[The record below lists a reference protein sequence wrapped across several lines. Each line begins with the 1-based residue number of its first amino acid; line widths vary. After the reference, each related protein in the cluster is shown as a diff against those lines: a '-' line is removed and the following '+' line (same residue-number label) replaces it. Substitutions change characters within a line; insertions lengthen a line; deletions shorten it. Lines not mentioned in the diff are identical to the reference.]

1 MIDDVAFVSGTEIA
15 KHIRQGEIS
24 PVDVVERYLTR
35 IQRSKKLNAYITVT
49 AESARKAAT
58 EAERAVEQNN
68 PADLGALHGVP
79 VALKDL
85 TAFKEGIRHTFG
97 CTAFADYT
105 ADHTSVFVER
115 LESAG
120 AIVIGKTNT
129 PEFGHRTTTDNLLVG
144 PTPTP
149 FDPAMNAGGSS
160 GGSAAAVAAGLTTLG
175 QGGDAVGSVRI
186 PAALCGVYGLKPSF
200 GRIPQAPRPD
210 AFFNVS
216 PFVDKGPLT
225 RTVDDAAVMLSV
237 MAGPHRR
244 DPFSLPA
251 DDTDFV
257 GATQQSIDGVSIAYS
272 PNLGIFPVSTAVES
286 VVTDAVQELSNEG
299 ATVTE
304 IEIDFEH
311 SLETLREDVRMPAMN
326 LLAAKSAANTEDAHG
341 LDLLGEDR
349 DAIPE
354 ELAERIATGRS
365 YSAMEF
371 ERTKRLRTDVFD
383 SIQNVFTEYDLL
395 VTPTVAVA
403 GVENGVIG
411 PHEIEGDPIDPLSD
425 WALTWP
431 FNLSGHPAASIPA
444 GFTNGLPVGMQLIGS
459 RFDDATVLA
468 ASATFE
474 RCRPWQE
481 AYSDSMSL

>member
-1 MIDDVAFVSGTEIA
+1 MIDDIAFVSGTELA
-15 KHIRQGEIS
+15 ERIRQGKIS
-24 PVDVVERYLTR
+24 PVDVVERYLSR

-49 AESARKAAT
+49 AESARKAAM
-58 EAERAVEQNN
+58 EAEQAVEQNSS
-68 PADLGALHGVP
+68 ADLGALHGVP

-85 TAFKEGIRHTFG
+85 TAFKEGVRHTFG
-97 CTAFADYT
+97 CTAFADHI

-149 FDPAMNAGGSS
+149 FDPTMNAGGSS

-216 PFVDKGPLT
+216 PFVDKGPIT

-237 MAGPHRR
+237 MAGPHQR
-244 DPFSLPA
+244 DPFSLP
-251 DDTDFV
+251 DNGTDFV
-257 GATQQSIDGVSIAYS
+257 DATQKSIDGMSIAYS
-272 PNLGIFPVSTAVES
+272 SNLGVFPVSTAVES
-286 VVTDAVQELSNEG
+286 VVADAAQELSNEG

-383 SIQNVFTEYDLL
+383 SIQNVFIEYDLL
-395 VTPTVAVA
+395 ATPTVAVA

-411 PHEIEGDPIDPLSD
+411 PHEIEGDSIDPISD

-431 FNLSGHPAASIPA
+431 FNLSGHPAASVPA
-444 GFTNGLPVGMQLIGS
+444 GFIDGLPVGMQLVGP

-474 RCRPWQE
+474 RCRPWHK
-481 AYSDSMSL
+481 AYSGLMDL

>member
-1 MIDDVAFVSGTEIA
+1 MADDIVFVSGTELA
-15 KHIRQGEIS
+15 ERIRQGEVS
-24 PVDVVERYLTR
+24 PIDTVERYLSR
-35 IQRSKKLNAYITVT
+35 IRCSKELNAYITVT
-49 AESARKAAT
+49 EESARKAAM
-58 EAERAVEQNN
+58 EAERAVEQNS

-85 TAFKEGIRHTFG
+85 TAFKKGVRHTFG
-97 CTAFADYT
+97 CTALADHI

-149 FDPAMNAGGSS
+149 FDFGMNAGGSS
-160 GGSAAAVAAGLTTLG
+160 GGSAAAVAAGLTVLG

-225 RTVDDAAVMLSV
+225 RTVEDAAMMLSV
-237 MAGPHRR
+237 MAGPHQR
-244 DPFSLPA
+244 DPLSLP
-251 DDTDFV
+251 DDGSDFV
-257 GATQQSIDGVSIAYS
+257 DAAQQSIDGLSVAYS
-272 PNLGIFPVSTAVES
+272 PDLGIFPVSTAVES
-286 VVTDAVQELSNEG
+286 VVADAVQELSDEG
-299 ATVTE
+299 ATITK
-304 IEIDFEH
+304 IEIDFGH
-311 SLETLREDVRMPAMN
+311 SLETLREDIRMPAMN

-341 LDLLGEDR
+341 LDLLGENR
-349 DAIPE
+349 EAIPE

-365 YSAMEF
+365 YSAIEF
-371 ERTKRLRTDVFD
+371 ERTKRLRTDIFD
-383 SIQNVFTEYDLL
+383 TIQNVFAEYDLL

-411 PHEIEGDPIDPLSD
+411 PHEVDGNSIDPISD

-444 GFTNGLPVGMQLIGS
+444 GFTDGLPVGMQLVGP
-459 RFDDATVLA
+459 RFDDAAVLA
-468 ASATFE
+468 ASAAFE
-474 RCRPWQE
+474 RCRPWHE
-481 AYSDSMSL
+481 AYSNLMDV